1 MQVQAL
7 STHYQEAAVETRKLT
22 FLSKSKEQLP
32 YPLWDPDQWT
42 ESYQMGARSTQLVF
56 VAKGPHQPRQL
67 VKFTQKYGAEAHVA
81 WAEAGIVPK
90 MLAEPRQ
97 VATSWQQISME
108 YLAPDMPDSSG
119 WLTLRW
125 LMQPVKTQAELA
137 SKSLTLA
144 AEHLPQLL
152 DRVYHLVGSA
162 HKVPVSDSHAAH
174 GDVRP
179 DNIMVCVKDN
189 AVVDVKLID
198 MDRAGV
204 VGTARYPSVMN
215 MKTIIW
221 PEGVSPGQLLQ
232 QAHDLSCCGFSSTQA
247 CGMLCFP
254 GERWFHTT

>member
-1 MQVQAL
+1 
-7 STHYQEAAVETRKLT
+7 
-22 FLSKSKEQLP
+22 
-32 YPLWDPDQWT
+32 
-42 ESYQMGARSTQLVF
+42 MGARSTQLVF

-232 QAHDLSCCGFSSTQA
+232 QAHDLELLRLQLNPSLRYAVLSWRKMVSYDVKLSDMEVNSTTASATTSSA
-247 CGMLCFP
+247 
-254 GERWFHTT
+254 TTTSTVSE